1 MRVNHDWCVMVLP
14 TIIIVTGSKNAYVQF
29 TSPKSKENV
38 QKLIEN
44 NAGLSV
50 ATLEVEDNN
59 GNITKI
65 KDGRF
70 NSNTKI
76 SFSGNI
82 SGENDIYIINMS
94 KTSEAVNK
102 TSEANQTLYDKFKL
116 IKKNLIQW

>member
-1 MRVNHDWCVMVLP
+1 MVLP

-44 NAGLSV
+44 NLLCLSS
-50 ATLEVEDNN
+50 TLEVEDNN

-102 TSEANQTLYDKFKL
+102 TSEANQTLYEFKL
-116 IKKNLIQW
+116 IIKNLIQW

>member
-1 MRVNHDWCVMVLP
+1 MVLP

-116 IKKNLIQW
+116 IIKNLIQW